1 MNLLLDT
8 HIFIWYATE
17 PQKIGKKTYKLLEN
31 PNNNLFLSAA
41 SIWETAYLFETKP
54 KALKIN
60 KDLANFFD
68 EAMIELRI
76 QILNITAQHSQRFY
90 EIQPVENHH
99 DIFDRMIIAQ
109 SASTGMPL
117 VSADQKFPLYK
128 MIKVISND

>member
-17 PQKIGKKTYKLLEN
+17 PDKIGRKTYKLLEN
-31 PNNNLFLSAA
+31 PNNNLFISAV

-60 KDLANFFD
+60 KPLASFWD
-68 EAMIELRI
+68 EALIELRV
-76 QILNITAQHSQRFY
+76 QVLNITTQHCQRFY
-90 EIQPVENHH
+90 EIQPVENHS

-109 SASTGMPL
+109 SASIGIPV

-128 MIKVISND
+128 MIKVIAND

>member
-17 PQKIGKKTYKLLEN
+17 PDKIGRKTYKLLEN
-31 PNNNLFLSAA
+31 PNNNLFVSAV

-54 KALKIN
+54 KALKI
-60 KDLANFFD
+60 KKPLAVFWD
-68 EAMIELRI
+68 EALIELRV
-76 QILNITAQHSQRFY
+76 QVLNITTQHAQRFY
-90 EIQPVENHH
+90 EIQPVENHQ

-109 SASTGMPL
+109 SASTGMAV

-128 MIKVISND
+128 TIKVIAND